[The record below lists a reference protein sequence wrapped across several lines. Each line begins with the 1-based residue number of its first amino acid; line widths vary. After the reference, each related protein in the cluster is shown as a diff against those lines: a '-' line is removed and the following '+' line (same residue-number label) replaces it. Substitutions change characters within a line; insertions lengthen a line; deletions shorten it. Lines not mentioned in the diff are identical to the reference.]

1 MNKDITY
8 DILQINNDINKD
20 EIAFIIYS
28 NVKKEN
34 EEKFYNSISELICR
48 WLIKKDNI
56 KLYVTDYSNDLL
68 KLDNNISNT
77 KVIYI
82 LDDNYEETLKLIKRD
97 DYKRVYYTDE
107 INNDSDTF
115 INIYSYYEKKLS
127 DTVNFRPYSENI
139 YDYNDAEDF
148 EIEEELF
155 TNIEGIFAKESY
167 KKSLLLGMYNI
178 VNNELY
184 SYEGFEYSIIKNN
197 IRDYPNI
204 IEVINDTFDTK
215 VRYEDINDL
224 KKDTLKDAIKEI
236 YMDNYLELSFENE
249 SKLEEYLSVLE
260 SRLGRYIKSYLIIE
274 QEEEETIINS
284 FFVNMATYVIA
295 LENAILVISF
305 GSNE

>member
-34 EEKFYNSISELICR
+34 EENFYNSISELICR

-56 KLYVTDYSNDLL
+56 KLYVTDYSNDIL

-97 DYKRVYYTDE
+97 DYKKVYYTDE
-107 INNDSDTF
+107 INNVSDTF

-127 DTVNFRPYSENI
+127 DTVGFRPYSENI